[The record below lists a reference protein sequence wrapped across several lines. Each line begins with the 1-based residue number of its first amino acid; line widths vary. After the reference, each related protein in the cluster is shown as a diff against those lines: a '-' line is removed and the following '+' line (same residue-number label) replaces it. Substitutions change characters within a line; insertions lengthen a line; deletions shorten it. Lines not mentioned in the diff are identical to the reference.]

1 MSQSSYVCVGPI
13 LDDREVPVE
22 LLNGRKQRQGMQVG
36 LPSEDDARAKLISM
50 VILRAAGI
58 PRISQII

>member
-13 LDDREVPVE
+13 LDDRKVPIE

-36 LPSEDDARAKLISM
+36 LPSEGDARAKLISM
-50 VILRAAGI
+50 VILRAAGKYLG
-58 PRISQII
+58 